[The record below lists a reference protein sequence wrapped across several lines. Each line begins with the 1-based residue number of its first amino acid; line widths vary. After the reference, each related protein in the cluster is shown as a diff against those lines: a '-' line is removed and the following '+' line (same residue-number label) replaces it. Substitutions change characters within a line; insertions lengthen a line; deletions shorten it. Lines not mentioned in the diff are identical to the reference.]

1 VWQVFL
7 DATPPRSEAAQAA
20 GDRQQGTGA

>member
-1 VWQVFL
+1 VFL

-20 GDRQQGTGA
+20 ADRQQATGA